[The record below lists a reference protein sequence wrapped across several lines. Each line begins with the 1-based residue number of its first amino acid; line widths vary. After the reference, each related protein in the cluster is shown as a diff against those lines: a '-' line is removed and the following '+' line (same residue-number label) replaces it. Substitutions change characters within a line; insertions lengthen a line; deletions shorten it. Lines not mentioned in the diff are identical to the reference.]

1 MPKVATFALPLSD
14 MVAVAEGAG
23 LQWVNSDASKIASV
37 KAAIEA
43 EPAPVRVPRER
54 PPVVVVDAGPLVMV
68 ETQRDLNQMAFP
80 FKQE

>member
-1 MPKVATFALPLSD
+1 MPKVQTFALPLTD

-23 LQWVNSDASKIASV
+23 LQWVNSNASKIASV
-37 KAAIEA
+37 NAAIAA

-54 PPVVVVDAGPLVMV
+54 PPVVLLDEGPLVLV
-68 ETQRDLNQMAFP
+68 ETQRDLSQLTFP